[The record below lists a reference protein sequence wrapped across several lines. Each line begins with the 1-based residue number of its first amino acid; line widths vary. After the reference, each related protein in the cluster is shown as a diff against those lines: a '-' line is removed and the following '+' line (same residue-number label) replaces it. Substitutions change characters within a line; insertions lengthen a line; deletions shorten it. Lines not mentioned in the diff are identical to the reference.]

1 MGWKVRSM
9 FNRIWWP
16 DFCHQWIL
24 LYFYISNFINHHGS
38 SLLVRFIQEIHGPWV
53 KDRKDFMFLNVFEL
67 LFRLN
72 RSLSISHSPRP
83 LAFEPIRNTENMEFL
98 LYMTHGPKLVINK
111 SLSAT
116 HMNHSILFKKW
127 LIIFSA
133 LGTFALLAETSF
145 LCVCLM
151 DKEWYRNFLERVNFG
166 HFRKAIFYTV

>member
-38 SLLVRFIQEIHGPWV
+38 SLLVSFIQDTHGPWPMSIM
-53 KDRKDFMFLNVFEL
+53 DRKDFMFL
-67 LFRLN
+67 LFRMGPSGS
-72 RSLSISHSPRP
+72 RRGSVRYRQSIIESS
-83 LAFEPIRNTENMEFL
+83 II
-98 LYMTHGPKLVINK
+98 LYY
-111 SLSAT
+111 S
-116 HMNHSILFKKW
+116 FKW

-151 DKEWYRNFLERVNFG
+151 DKEWYRNFLDRVNFG